1 MSVRDSSVVVAA
13 KDQVSA
19 DLDGEAVVL
28 GLDKNMYYGLGAVGS
43 RIWELVGESRTVVDI
58 RDAIVAEYDV
68 DEATCQRDVLR
79 FLEQLEAEGLLVV
92 SDGAAR

>member
-1 MSVRDSSVVVAA
+1 MTVTDSSVVVVA

-28 GLDKNMYYGLGAVGS
+28 GLDKSMYYGLGAVGS
-43 RIWELVGESRTVVDI
+43 RIWDLVRESRSVADI

-68 DEATCQRDVLR
+68 DEATCQRDLLR

-92 SDGAAR
+92 SDGPAH